1 MQASILFAIV
11 VLALRVEAGE
21 PAERPTLDEYKEQ
34 KANASEAA
42 AGAAARGA
50 KMAAVKKVTAM
61 LEGLQ
66 AQVLEEGE
74 AEAATYNKFAC
85 FCKDTTKDKTEAIK
99 EGEDEKADLTAT
111 IKGLQDKR
119 DKLDAKIKE
128 LLSDIETTEE
138 EMKKAEEER
147 AKELAL
153 YKTNEA
159 DLTAA
164 LEALTGAIQKM
175 KASKSPSLLQFQSM
189 RQTIKTAM
197 MLADALN
204 IGSAGSQKT
213 VSMFLQQA
221 PEVQM
226 EDYKFHSDDIIAT
239 LEKLLGQFRDEKTS
253 IDAAEVKSVQE
264 FTLFMQIKK
273 DLLKK
278 LNHELAV
285 AKKDKAETI
294 ASIETNSEQL
304 TTVAATL
311 LDDQE
316 YLKEL
321 AQMCHEKALTWDQ
334 RSKLRQ
340 NELAMLT
347 EVIGIIKTSVTGN
360 TSAATM
366 RFAQQHTSLRLASAI
381 ANSEQAMEAVEAEA
395 EQAEGTPIGFLQSA
409 RRSLRGKPT
418 DDGARGVVV
427 ALLRQQGD
435 KLKSTLLT
443 ALAGKISADPFA
455 KVKQLIQELIERL
468 LTEAANEANQK
479 GWCDKA
485 TKDAEQKRDYAAEE
499 IATLNS
505 EMAELE
511 ALIDKLTVE
520 LAELNKAIDELIEA
534 REKAEKERKEEK
546 AENAATVAEA
556 AAGLSAIE
564 QAIDII
570 SKFYKSAKK
579 EKVDLSLAQGPAD
592 DAPDAG
598 FEIGEAY
605 TGAQS
610 TSGGII
616 GMMEVMKSDFER
628 TISETEAAE
637 AQAEED
643 HLEFMTETGK
653 SLAEKKVAVEQRSSQ
668 KDDAS
673 EKLEKADDNLDEQT
687 KILETSIQE
696 LLDLKPVCVDT
707 GMSYKERVARREDE
721 IAALKK
727 ADCILSAYAQYGP
740 DGLSDAC

>member
-1 MQASILFAIV
+1 M
-11 VLALRVEAGE
+11 
-21 PAERPTLDEYKEQ
+21 
-34 KANASEAA
+34 
-42 AGAAARGA
+42 
-50 KMAAVKKVTAM
+50 
-61 LEGLQ
+61 
-66 AQVLEEGE
+66 
-74 AEAATYNKFAC
+74 
-85 FCKDTTKDKTEAIK
+85 
-99 EGEDEKADLTAT
+99 
-111 IKGLQDKR
+111 
-119 DKLDAKIKE
+119 
-128 LLSDIETTEE
+128 
-138 EMKKAEEER
+138 
-147 AKELAL
+147 
-153 YKTNEA
+153 
-159 DLTAA
+159 
-164 LEALTGAIQKM
+164 
-175 KASKSPSLLQFQSM
+175 
-189 RQTIKTAM
+189 
-197 MLADALN
+197 
-204 IGSAGSQKT
+204 
-213 VSMFLQQA
+213 
-221 PEVQM
+221 
-226 EDYKFHSDDIIAT
+226 
-239 LEKLLGQFRDEKTS
+239 
-253 IDAAEVKSVQE
+253 
-264 FTLFMQIKK
+264 
-273 DLLKK
+273 

-340 NELAMLT
+340 SELAMLT
-347 EVIGIIKTSVTGN
+347 EVISIIKGSVTGN
-360 TSAATM
+360 TSASTI
-366 RFAQQHTSLRLASAI
+366 RFAQQHTSLRLASAV

-418 DDGARGVVV
+418 EDGARGVVV

-505 EMAELE
+505 KMAELE
-511 ALIDKLTVE
+511 ALIDKLTIE
-520 LAELNKAIDELIEA
+520 LAELSTAIDELTEA
-534 REKAEKERKEEK
+534 REKAEKERAEEK
-546 AENAATVAEA
+546 AENEATVAEA
-556 AAGLSAIE
+556 QAGLSAIE

-610 TSGGII
+610 ESGGII

-653 SLAEKKVAVEQRSSQ
+653 SLAAKKVASEEKTAQ

-673 EKLEKADDNLDEQT
+673 EKLEKADDNL
-687 KILETSIQE
+687 
-696 LLDLKPVCVDT
+696 
-707 GMSYKERVARREDE
+707 GA
-721 IAALKK
+721 
-727 ADCILSAYAQYGP
+727 
-740 DGLSDAC
+740 